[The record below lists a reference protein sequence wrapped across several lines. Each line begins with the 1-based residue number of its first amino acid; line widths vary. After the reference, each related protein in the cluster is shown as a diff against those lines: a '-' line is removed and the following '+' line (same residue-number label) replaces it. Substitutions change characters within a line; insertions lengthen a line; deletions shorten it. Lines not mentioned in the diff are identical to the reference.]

1 MATTTHYNGSRIQVS
16 QNGEPVSGAA
26 VYTYAAGTLTP
37 LATHT
42 DAAGT
47 IANTNPVICD
57 SQGQAVIRLGTSA
70 YRFRVYT
77 APIGSGGVLLTDD
90 DNVKSVGALT
100 TEFLVDFRA
109 ELADST
115 DDEKGTGML
124 GHGDEV
130 VYPSSTLGFML
141 NSSVMRGHLL
151 KHFARSRWSE
161 LLDYSTSYDAS
172 AEVEEWLNEISSK
185 KITGIVPD
193 GKFYVTT
200 LPIITA
206 DYVRIKGASR
216 PRVTP
221 ARGSLTGGSIFVGTM
236 RFSGDEVD
244 IENIGVDRGSTF
256 TASAGDGLV
265 LSGLSTG
272 TYARLQN
279 VVGLGR
285 SADDPWHAI
294 LVEGYENVDI
304 DNIAGYRNWYAV
316 ALKLKKANVSRVR
329 GYENAIAGCILRS
342 NSGDGICEDFNVND
356 VITVGRGRASS
367 GAGGSDYGFYIVVDN
382 QAQRIQCSN
391 ITARSAKQA
400 IAWRTNANLTELN
413 FVNAIASNCEAG
425 FYGFTGPGDLYS
437 AQLQNCTAVE
447 CTAWAMR
454 VEKALSLQLDGFFG
468 MGVAGTAYRDE
479 LIRIESPV
487 IDFQADNVNLTENYG
502 STRGGIRLLN
512 GPTANTFGTNM
523 RAIPWGNVPSP
534 GISTSTQTGLVI
546 TLLPFYSPGMRH
558 TITSQRGGTVGT
570 VTNIGREYSPGA
582 TRFPIGSQLVVK
594 NDDTQVLTISATA
607 TNVVTKGGVAINIG
621 ASSAAMFVFDGAN
634 WVEV

>member
-1 MATTTHYNGSRIQVS
+1 MGS
-16 QNGEPVSGAA
+16 PVSGIRFQAIGSA
-26 VYTYAAGTLTP
+26 GPLPFAEVETYAAGTLTP
-37 LATHT
+37 LPTYTNESLSTPNATT
-42 DAAGT
+42 
-47 IANTNPVICD
+47 VICD
-57 SQGQAVIRLGTSA
+57 ANGQADIWVGGLA
-70 YRFRVYT
+70 YRFRLYTSTASGRTLVY
-77 APIGSGGVLLTDD
+77 DR
-90 DNVKSVGALT
+90 DNYKSTGALT
-100 TEFLVDFRA
+100 SEFLVGFRA
-109 ELADST
+109 ELADSST
-115 DDEKGTGML
+115 NTKGTGML

-130 VYPSSTLGFML
+130 VYPSGTLGFML

-151 KHFARSRWSE
+151 AHFPRNRWAE
-161 LLDYSTSYDAS
+161 LLDYSTTYDAS
-172 AEVEEWLNEISSK
+172 AEVEEWLNEISAK

-200 LPIITA
+200 MPVITA

-221 ARGSLTGGSIFVGTM
+221 ARGSLAGGSIFVGTM
-236 RFSGDEVD
+236 RFSGDEID
-244 IENIGVDRGSTF
+244 IENIGVDRGATF
-256 TASAGDGLV
+256 TATAGDGLV
-265 LSGLSTG
+265 LSGLGTG
-272 TYARLQN
+272 TYVRLQN

-285 SADDPWHAI
+285 SADDAFHSI

-304 DNIAGYRNWYAV
+304 DNIAGYRNWYGV

-356 VITVGRGRASS
+356 VITVGRGRAAS
-367 GAGGSDYGFYIVVDN
+367 GSGGSDYGFYIVVDN

-391 ITARSAKQA
+391 INARSAKQA

-413 FVNAIASNCEAG
+413 FVNAIASNCEVG

-454 VEKALSLQLDGFFG
+454 VEKAVSLQVDGFFG
-468 MGVAGTAYRDE
+468 MGVTGTAYRDE

-487 IDFQADNVNLTENYG
+487 LDFQCDNVNLNENYG
-502 STRGGIRLLN
+502 SARGGIRLLN
-512 GPTANTFGTNM
+512 APTANTLGTSM

-534 GISTSTQTGLVI
+534 GVSISTQTGTGI
-546 TLLPFYSPGMRH
+546 TLSPLYSPGMRH
-558 TITSQRGGTVGT
+558 MISSQRGGTVGT
-570 VTNIGREYSPGA
+570 VTSIGREYSPGT
-582 TRFPIGSQLVVK
+582 TRFPAGSILVVR
-594 NDDTQVLTISATA
+594 NDDTQPLTISATA
-607 TNVVTKGGVAINIG
+607 ANVVTKGGAAIAIAASGVAML
-621 ASSAAMFVFDGAN
+621 AFDGAN